1 MNGQRIVLCGYDA
14 DGKLRPLRVRNGR
27 LLVKLA
33 ADPAATDL
41 KSVATHARLPE
52 DQTFGLMGVES
63 EKREKLVDLAL
74 DDQILQLEIVDGLGA
89 ITGFTNH
96 HARHENGGADE
107 VSVAGLSGLLAD
119 EQDPLDHAADHQ
131 NGGGDE
137 VATATPAA
145 NAIPKAGAGGELDKD
160 WVPDGTTTAKGK
172 VELATDGEASSGVAV
187 QGDDSRLARALS
199 PFRSDLLA
207 FFLGGAA

>member
-1 MNGQRIVLCGYDA
+1 MNGQRIVLCAYDA

-33 ADPAATDL
+33 ADPAASEL
-41 KSVATHARLPE
+41 KSVATNARLPV

-63 EKREKLVDLAL
+63 EKREKLADLSSE
-74 DDQILQLEIVDGLGA
+74 DQVLQLEIVDGLGSVA
-89 ITGFTNH
+89 GFTNH
-96 HARHENGGADE
+96 HARHQNGGADE
-107 VSVAGLSGLLAD
+107 ISVAGLSGLLAD

-145 NAIPKAGAGGELDKD
+145 NAIPKALSNGKLA
-160 WVPDGTTTAKGK
+160 DGWAWP
-172 VELATDGEASSGVAV
+172 LAVMADNNS
-187 QGDDSRLARALS
+187 
-199 PFRSDLLA
+199 LLWS
-207 FFLGGAA
+207 FFLGACA